1 MEAACS
7 VKSILVSLIESIDLY
22 NYLLKNHHR
31 ETCIIAYQIGNH
43 FNLDSCQLSNVVL
56 ASAIHDIGALHI
68 TERDKLLYV
77 DAIDP
82 EPHQIMGERII
93 GNFTPF
99 SHISKIIRH
108 HHVVYQDI
116 LDGKLNREDIPI
128 ECFVIHL
135 ADRIDVLLATHPGDT
150 AYVISEINN
159 RFGTIFLPE
168 LKDTFNKLAA
178 TPEFWEKIQ
187 DASFYDLLL
196 MSLNDSSCIIDDSS
210 LEALAEL
217 FSRIVDFKSEWTMN
231 HSKSVSVLAEQIG
244 RLYGLDEKKC
254 FSLRIAGYLHDIG
267 KIAIPVE
274 VLDKPGKLDTDEYK
288 TIKMHATYSSLILSR
303 IPALGDI
310 AKWAM
315 LHHEKHDKSGYPL
328 GKGAAD
334 FTVEMDILAFADIFA
349 ALAEN
354 RPYRAALTQE
364 KITEMLRSFTPDLL
378 DTSVFEVI
386 EKNMSYLYQVNAE
399 SAQQFYSPA

>member
-1 MEAACS
+1 MTLVEEAYS

-22 NYLLKNHHR
+22 NFLLKNHHR
-31 ETCIIAYQIGNH
+31 QTCIIAYQIGNH
-43 FNLDSCQLSNVVL
+43 YNLDSQVLSNVVL
-56 ASAIHDIGALHI
+56 ASAIHDIGALHV
-68 TERDKLLYV
+68 TERDKLLYI

-93 GNFTPF
+93 GDFAPF
-99 SHISKIIRH
+99 VHISHIIRH
-108 HHVVYQDI
+108 HHIVYQDI
-116 LDGKLNREDIPI
+116 LDGKVNRDDIPI
-128 ECFVIHL
+128 ECFIIHL
-135 ADRIDVLLATHPGDT
+135 ADRIDVLYETHPGETDFI
-150 AYVISEINN
+150 ISEINK
-159 RFGTIFLPE
+159 RFGTVFLPE
-168 LKDTFNKLAA
+168 LQDTFNKLAS
-178 TPEFWEKIQ
+178 TPEFWEKIT
-187 DASFYDLLL
+187 DDSFYDLLL
-196 MSLNDSSCIIDDSS
+196 MSINDASCVIDDDS
-210 LEALAEL
+210 LESLAEL

-231 HSKSVSVLAEQIG
+231 HSKSVSVLADHIA

-267 KIAIPVE
+267 KIAIPIE
-274 VLDKPGKLDTDEYK
+274 VLDKPGKLDTSEYK

-328 GKGAAD
+328 GKGAVD
-334 FTVEMDILAFADIFA
+334 FTIEMDILAFADIFA

-364 KITEMLRSFTPDLL
+364 KILELLKSFTPDLL
-378 DTSVFEVI
+378 DASVYDVI
-386 EKNMSYLYQVNAE
+386 EKNMSFLYEVNA
-399 SAQQFYSPA
+399 SAGKISY